1 MLLVA
6 HRKPF
11 RLLRIEGKLTK
22 ASAVYRPGL
31 AAFLAKKIAERL
43 RRTEELAERVRER
56 EMPKLEGA
64 VINDVL
70 MGLGWKVD
78 GAWDWRKPAHIN
90 VLESRAYVGLAS
102 TLSWPGVTAASMLF
116 ETRALRPSLFCIL
129 CSGKFASC
137 SWFCPYQAQHS

>member
-31 AAFLAKKIAERL
+31 AAFLTKKIAERL

-56 EMPKLEGA
+56 ERCQSL
-64 VINDVL
+64 
-70 MGLGWKVD
+70 
-78 GAWDWRKPAHIN
+78 
-90 VLESRAYVGLAS
+90 
-102 TLSWPGVTAASMLF
+102 
-116 ETRALRPSLFCIL
+116 RALSSMMF
-129 CSGKFASC
+129 
-137 SWFCPYQAQHS
+137 